1 LRCCIGVYV
10 EVFNGMTYDEMLP
23 IIKEVGFDGFFTNW
37 EYATDLEKMRYY
49 KNMGEKLGLDC
60 ETSHA
65 VIPGSNTVW
74 IPGRDGDDFIDLM
87 KQNTDNCNA
96 LGIDTLVV
104 HIQPKKPEDPQFE
117 IGVKRFD
124 TLVKYAKEKGINIA
138 FENIGMPSFLY
149 RTLDAF
155 QDSNVGFCYD
165 SGHEACCTNGYRHL
179 EKLGDRL
186 MCTHL
191 HDNDNRS
198 DLHLI
203 PYDGEIGF
211 DRVVNDIRACS
222 YKGNITL
229 ELNYE
234 SYAEKMSKYDYLK
247 KAYDVA
253 VRIRDAIN
261 K

>member
-1 LRCCIGVYV
+1 MGLYV
-10 EVFNGMTYDEMLP
+10 EVFQGMTYDELLP
-23 IIKEVGFDGFFTNW
+23 LAKEVGFDGFFSNW

-49 KNMGEKLGLDC
+49 KNMGEKLGLDY
-60 ETSHA
+60 ETSHS

-74 IPGRDGDDFIDLM
+74 TYGKDGDDFIDLM
-87 KQNTDNCNA
+87 KQNTDNCHA

-104 HIQPKKPEDPQFE
+104 HVQPRPAEKPSLELG
-117 IGVKRFD
+117 ISRFD
-124 TLVKYAKEKGINIA
+124 KLVKYAKARGIKIA
-138 FENIGMPSFLY
+138 FENIGMPEFLFG
-149 RTLDAF
+149 TLDAF
-155 QDSNVGFCYD
+155 QDSNVGYCYD
-165 SGHEACCTNGYRHL
+165 SGHEACIVSTRGMHL
-179 EKLGDRL
+179 LDRLGDRL
-186 MCTHL
+186 ICTHL
-191 HDNDNRS
+191 HDNDNKT

-234 SYAEKMSKYDYLK
+234 SYAEKMTKRDYLK